1 MFDLND
7 VFRSFGV
14 NVDVLNLPVAVYKK
28 EDNYVVVAEVAGASK
43 DTKDISINVDGA
55 DLVITDTRERMKS
68 EDKPVL
74 GVVDATKRVARIRIE
89 NADFA
94 GTKASIE
101 DGLLTVVVPALKKKT
116 TEIKIG

>member
-7 VFRSFGV
+7 IFRSFGV
-14 NVDVLNLPVAVYKK
+14 NVDVVNLPVAVYKK

-43 DTKDISINVDGA
+43 DTKDISINVEGDV
-55 DLVITDTRERMKS
+55 LVITDTRERMKS

-74 GVVDATKRVARIRIE
+74 GMVDAVKTVARIKFTDANFE
-89 NADFA
+89 

-101 DGLLTVVVPALKKKT
+101 DGLLTVVVPVAKNKT